1 MIEVGGGQELF
12 VDSSCREEVE
22 GGQSRWEMEVETSM
36 RRGGTGVETTVM
48 TSYGGPMH

>member
-22 GGQSRWEMEVETSM
+22 GGQSRWKVEASM
-36 RRGGTGVETTVM
+36 RRDSTGVEMKVL